1 MVDGKNGTAYP
12 TFAGKHIQNINTL
25 RPTPR
30 WTGCHQ
36 YELNI
41 KQRGLE
47 IYDWHWIQVIKS
59 NSTCLLLLSQDL
71 NSQSIEWP
79 WIAMNNLNI
88 YHIMLYTLWLI
99 MYIHIYIY
107 VYCCIH
113 YVYIYN
119 HIYIISH
126 YQICRARCP
135 QSLVCL
141 LPMVVVSS
149 HPVRQASFNWSA
161 HNGQVPCDSLIPSVY
176 ICSGFKKWLPVR
188 KR

>member
-1 MVDGKNGTAYP
+1 MHLHSIPYHSLASQFFLICCASCPQSVACLVPVGAVSSHPVKQLSFPDIRVTLWSCVHVVEGKNGTVYP

-41 KQRGLE
+41 KQRGLK

-99 MYIHIYIY
+99 MYIHIYI
-107 VYCCIH
+107 V
-113 YVYIYN
+113 VYIMC
-119 HIYIISH
+119 IYII
-126 YQICRARCP
+126 I
-135 QSLVCL
+135 
-141 LPMVVVSS
+141 
-149 HPVRQASFNWSA
+149 
-161 HNGQVPCDSLIPSVY
+161 Y
-176 ICSGFKKWLPVR
+176 I
-188 KR
+188 